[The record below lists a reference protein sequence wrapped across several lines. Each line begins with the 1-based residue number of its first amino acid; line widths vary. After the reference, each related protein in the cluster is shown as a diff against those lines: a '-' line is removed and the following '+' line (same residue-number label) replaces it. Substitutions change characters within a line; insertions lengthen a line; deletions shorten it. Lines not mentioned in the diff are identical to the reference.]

1 MAPEYKKKKKI
12 QRVTIMLFTKCH
24 QTTQKPNQTSNRNK
38 RGHCKSSISDYFNKK
53 DKSSN
58 TAAKRGS
65 ERTGQI
71 LFLVKSF

>member
-1 MAPEYKKKKKI
+1 MPGSGRSPGGEYGNPL
-12 QRVTIMLFTKCH
+12 QY
-24 QTTQKPNQTSNRNK
+24 
-38 RGHCKSSISDYFNKK
+38 DYFNKK

-71 LFLVKSF
+71 LFLVKSFKE